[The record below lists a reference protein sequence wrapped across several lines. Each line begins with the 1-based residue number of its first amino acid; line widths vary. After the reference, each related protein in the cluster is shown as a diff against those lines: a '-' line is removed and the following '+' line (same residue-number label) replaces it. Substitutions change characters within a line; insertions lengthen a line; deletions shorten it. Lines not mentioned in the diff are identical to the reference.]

1 MLQKSRISPKN
12 SFSSQV
18 KNFVKGASVGFGVGP
33 VQSALWEI
41 GNSNLSTLSGSC
53 NQGVCCNVL
62 VYLANFL
69 TEQCF
74 SRFLL
79 VLVACLLTLIG
90 KGLALAP
97 IGVCFYGLKC
107 DRWLGPKVI
116 AITVATTFLPGLV
129 LGIISCW
136 HRGIFKSFLA
146 HPSIILMPTFTFF
159 TFASS
164 TKRCKGCKSEE
175 VERQEMATTY
185 EEEPYI
191 TFSAKW
197 TAANILLSTA
207 GYFVFGSTMAHMSWK
222 NYKGIPRNL
231 VYYLYEPDYHI
242 PFIAIPI
249 LGILLTL
256 LFLVLISSNLCS
268 IQYGALVP
276 SLPHSPFSL
285 GFDRNNQPRI
295 LPEEEETRFQE
306 EATVV
311 LPIVARAN
319 TVEMKQGLEKEENT
333 GDKDL
338 HSLEKITNIL
348 QVTRL

>member
-1 MLQKSRISPKN
+1 MPFVLEVTAIS
-12 SFSSQV
+12 
-18 KNFVKGASVGFGVGP
+18 
-33 VQSALWEI
+33 
-41 GNSNLSTLSGSC
+41 
-53 NQGVCCNVL
+53 
-62 VYLANFL
+62 
-69 TEQCF
+69 
-74 SRFLL
+74 
-79 VLVACLLTLIG
+79 
-90 KGLALAP
+90 
-97 IGVCFYGLKC
+97 
-107 DRWLGPKVI
+107 I
-116 AITVATTFLPGLV
+116 ATSFLPGLV

-256 LFLVLISSNLCS
+256 LFLALISSNICS

-285 GFDRNNQPRI
+285 GFDRNNQARI
-295 LPEEEETRFQE
+295 LPEEEGTRFQE
-306 EATVV
+306 EEDVTNREATVRV
-311 LPIVARAN
+311 ALPNVARAN
-319 TVEMKQGLEKEENT
+319 TVEMKQGSEKEENT

-338 HSLEKITNIL
+338 HSLEKNTNIL

>member
-1 MLQKSRISPKN
+1 M
-12 SFSSQV
+12 
-18 KNFVKGASVGFGVGP
+18 
-33 VQSALWEI
+33 
-41 GNSNLSTLSGSC
+41 
-53 NQGVCCNVL
+53 
-62 VYLANFL
+62 
-69 TEQCF
+69 QCF

-79 VLVACLLTLIG
+79 ILAACLLTLVG
-90 KGLALAP
+90 KGLALVSP
-97 IGVCFYGLKC
+97 MDTCQWSIV
-107 DRWLGPKVI
+107 KVECRAKVPFVLEVTAISI
-116 AITVATTFLPGLV
+116 ATSFLPGLV

-256 LFLVLISSNLCS
+256 LFLALISSNICS

-306 EATVV
+306 DCRSRIAH
-311 LPIVARAN
+311 RC
-319 TVEMKQGLEKEENT
+319 QGKHS
-333 GDKDL
+333 GDDA
-338 HSLEKITNIL
+338 
-348 QVTRL
+348 